1 MLGLTPKQA
10 QVLEVIIQQT
20 RESGC
25 PPTET
30 RIKEVMQLTSV
41 WRMLD
46 AMREKGYL
54 AQPFKAGAW
63 VPLMT
68 PEGCPLRLHLVEGDE
83 PVLSSPKWPSDP
95 RDQLRAVRS
104 VIARHGIM
112 SLAELCNV
120 FPSAPKAQ
128 LQYVAALLAE
138 VALVALPEP
147 AET

>member
-1 MLGLTPKQA
+1 
-10 QVLEVIIQQT
+10 
-20 RESGC
+20 
-25 PPTET
+25 
-30 RIKEVMQLTSV
+30 
-41 WRMLD
+41 MLD
-46 AMREKGYL
+46 AMRQKGYL

-68 PEGCPLRLHLVEGDE
+68 PEGRPLRLHLVEGDE

-112 SLAELCNV
+112 SLAELGDA
-120 FPSAPKAQ
+120 FPDAPKAQ

-147 AET
+147 SQA